1 MAKIKNLHM
10 ADAVISNNDIQVTS
24 TFFGLGEKATYL
36 PTGSRITAR
45 VYDYTASDGERMA
58 SLLSKGIDEIAQFV
72 KNGNIVANVPIGNVR
87 AETCVTADNQFLM
100 VQLLR
105 FIDFDYRPMT
115 DVQVFVGSDAE
126 VVASLFGD

>member
-10 ADAVISNNDIQVTS
+10 ADAVISNNDIRVAS

-36 PTGSRITAR
+36 PTDSRITAR

-87 AETCVTADNQFLM
+87 AEACGTADNQFLM

-126 VVASLFGD
+126 VVASLFGY

>member
-10 ADAVISNNDIQVTS
+10 ADAVNSNNDIRVTS

-36 PTGSRITAR
+36 PTGSRITAH

-58 SLLSKGIDEIAQFV
+58 SLLSKSIDEIAQFV

-87 AETCVTADNQFLM
+87 VEACVTADNQFLM

>member
-10 ADAVISNNDIQVTS
+10 ADAVISNNDIRVTS

-36 PTGSRITAR
+36 TTGSRITAR

-58 SLLSKGIDEIAQFV
+58 SLLSKSIDEIAQFV

>member
-36 PTGSRITAR
+36 PTDSRITAR

-58 SLLSKGIDEIAQFV
+58 SLLSKSIDEIAQFV
-72 KNGNIVANVPIGNVR
+72 KNGNIVATVPIGNVR

>member
-10 ADAVISNNDIQVTS
+10 ADAVISNNDIRVAS

-36 PTGSRITAR
+36 PTDSRITAR

-58 SLLSKGIDEIAQFV
+58 SLLSKSIDEIAQFV

-87 AETCVTADNQFLM
+87 VEACVTADNQFLM

-126 VVASLFGD
+126 VVASLFGY

>member
-10 ADAVISNNDIQVTS
+10 ADAVISNNDIRVTS

-72 KNGNIVANVPIGNVR
+72 KNGNIVATVPIGNVR
-87 AETCVTADNQFLM
+87 VEARVTVDNQFLM

>member
-10 ADAVISNNDIQVTS
+10 ADAVISNNDIRVTS

-36 PTGSRITAR
+36 PTSSRITAR

-58 SLLSKGIDEIAQFV
+58 NLLSKSIDEIAQFV

-87 AETCVTADNQFLM
+87 AEACGTADNQFLI

>member
-10 ADAVISNNDIQVTS
+10 ADAVISNNDIRVAS

-36 PTGSRITAR
+36 PTDSRITAR

-58 SLLSKGIDEIAQFV
+58 SLLSKSIDEIAQFV
-72 KNGNIVANVPIGNVR
+72 KNGNIVATVPIGNVR
-87 AETCVTADNQFLM
+87 AETCVTADNQLLM

>member
-10 ADAVISNNDIQVTS
+10 ADAVISNNDIRVTS

-72 KNGNIVANVPIGNVR
+72 KNGNIVATVPIGNVR

>member
-10 ADAVISNNDIQVTS
+10 ADAVISNNDIRVTS

-36 PTGSRITAR
+36 PTDSRITAR

-58 SLLSKGIDEIAQFV
+58 NLLSKGIDEIAQFV
-72 KNGNIVANVPIGNVR
+72 KNGNIVATVPIGNVR

>member
-36 PTGSRITAR
+36 PTDSRITAR

-87 AETCVTADNQFLM
+87 AEACGTADNQFLM

>member
-36 PTGSRITAR
+36 PTGSRITAH
-45 VYDYTASDGERMA
+45 VCDYTASDGERMA
-58 SLLSKGIDEIAQFV
+58 SLLSKSIDEIAQFV

-87 AETCVTADNQFLM
+87 VEACVTADNQFLM

>member
-10 ADAVISNNDIQVTS
+10 ADAVISNNDIRVTS

-36 PTGSRITAR
+36 PTGSRITTH

-58 SLLSKGIDEIAQFV
+58 SLLSKSIDEIAQFV

-115 DVQVFVGSDAE
+115 DVHVFVGSDAE

>member
-10 ADAVISNNDIQVTS
+10 ADAVNSNNDIRVTS

-58 SLLSKGIDEIAQFV
+58 SLLSKSIDEIAQFV

-87 AETCVTADNQFLM
+87 VETCVTADNQLLM

>member
-10 ADAVISNNDIQVTS
+10 ADAVISNNDIRVTS

-36 PTGSRITAR
+36 PTGSRITAH

-58 SLLSKGIDEIAQFV
+58 SLLSKSIDEIAQFV

>member
-10 ADAVISNNDIQVTS
+10 ADAVISNNDIRVTS

-36 PTGSRITAR
+36 PTSSRITAR

-58 SLLSKGIDEIAQFV
+58 SLLSKSIDEIAQFV

-87 AETCVTADNQFLM
+87 AEACGTADNQFIM

-115 DVQVFVGSDAE
+115 DVHVFVGSDAE
-126 VVASLFGD
+126 VVASLFGN